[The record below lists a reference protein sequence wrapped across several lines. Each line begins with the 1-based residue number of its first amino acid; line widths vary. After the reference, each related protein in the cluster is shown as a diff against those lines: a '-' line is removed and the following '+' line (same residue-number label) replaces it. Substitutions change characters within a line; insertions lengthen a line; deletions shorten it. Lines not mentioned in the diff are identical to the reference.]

1 MSVYVIGGG
10 GHAKVVIA
18 TLQAMGTEIAG
29 VLDDD
34 AAKHG
39 TRLLGVPVV
48 GPVERAAEGGHEAV
62 IAVGDNAVRR
72 RIAERLTGVRFAMAV
87 HPRAVV
93 HPSVRVREG
102 TVIFAGAV
110 VQPDTRLGRHVI
122 VNTAATV
129 DHDGDLADYVHLA
142 PGVHLAGNVRL
153 GEGAFLGIGASAVP
167 GVRVSGWATVG
178 AGAVVVNDLPANVT
192 AVGAPAK
199 PIKERPAGWHA

>member
-18 TLQAMGTEIAG
+18 TLQAAGVDVAG

-39 TRLLGVPVV
+39 TTLLGVPVV

-72 RIAERLTGVRFAMAV
+72 RIAERLAGVRFATAV
-87 HPRAVV
+87 HPAAVV
-93 HPSVRVREG
+93 HPSVEVGEG

-110 VQPDTRLGRHVI
+110 VQPDTCLGRHVI

-129 DHDGDLADYVHLA
+129 DHDGDLADYVHVA
-142 PGVHLAGNVRL
+142 PGSHLAGNVAL
-153 GEGAFLGIGASAVP
+153 SEGAFLGIGSAVVP
-167 GVRVSGWATVG
+167 GVRVGAWATAG
-178 AGAVVVNDLPANVT
+178 AGAVVVKDLPANVT

-199 PIKERPAGWHA
+199 PIKERPAGWHE